1 MSKRKNVDITHFFKK
16 KSATSASTV
25 ENDDRTTEENKN
37 RIAVDSSESS
47 LPSKKKYSL

>member
-1 MSKRKNVDITHFFKK
+1 MSILHIFLKRKVQLVQVLMIQ
-16 KSATSASTV
+16 
-25 ENDDRTTEENKN
+25 NDDRTTEKNKN

>member
-1 MSKRKNVDITHFFKK
+1 MSISQIFFKK

-37 RIAVDSSESS
+37 QIAVDSSESS
-47 LPSKKKYSL
+47 LPSKKKYSLYIYK